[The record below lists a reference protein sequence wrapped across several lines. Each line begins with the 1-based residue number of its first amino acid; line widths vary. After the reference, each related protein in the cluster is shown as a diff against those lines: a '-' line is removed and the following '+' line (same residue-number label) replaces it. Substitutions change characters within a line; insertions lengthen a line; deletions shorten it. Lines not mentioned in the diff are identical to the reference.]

1 MAESTQYAELA
12 RQLSAVG
19 AVKRELA
26 RIAPASCPAGSIA
39 ALMVIDQHGDIRIG
53 QLAESLV
60 VDMSVTSRHVA
71 HLADR
76 GLIERSC
83 DPADKRSRIL
93 RLTPAGHE
101 VLDDMQRRTTALVAE
116 RLSDWTEGE
125 IGDLTRLMARL
136 RASFSEHRPS
146 AIANV

>member
-1 MAESTQYAELA
+1 MAEATQYAELA
-12 RQLSAVG
+12 RQLTAVG
-19 AVKRELA
+19 AVKRDLA
-26 RIAPASCPAGSIA
+26 RTLPPSCPAGSIA

-76 GLIERSC
+76 GLIERIC

-93 RLTPAGHE
+93 RLTPTGHE
-101 VLDDMQRRTTALVAE
+101 VLDDMQRRTAALLAE
-116 RLSDWTEGE
+116 RLSGWTEGE
-125 IGDLTRLMARL
+125 IGELTRLMTRL
-136 RASFSEHRPS
+136 RASFCEHRPS
-146 AIANV
+146 ATANS